1 MSERKEASQAQVAR
15 DFQIEIQEDIGP
27 DPNGADHWYRITIG
41 PPVWQATTHPLGALV
56 SSARTGSGSDLWAT
70 PWSIVRTACAR
81 VGWPMPRL
89 DLAAVAE
96 TAKAPNYCGPDHVY
110 PEMRDG
116 LTAPAAGLAGDVAWC
131 NPPWS
136 DVGPWL
142 ARCYALSRQG
152 WRVVALVP
160 LRPSTRA
167 WGAHVWPRASEVAVP
182 DGRVGFEHD
191 GRVQPACLHDVAL
204 IYYDAADPRPLRWTQ
219 MRIKGEVDAEQSA
232 LFGDD
237 E

>member
-1 MSERKEASQAQVAR
+1 MPLLDIAAVEATKKAEWW
-15 DFQIEIQEDIGP
+15 FGP
-27 DPNGADHWYRITIG
+27 DRND
-41 PPVWQATTHPLGALV
+41 
-56 SSARTGSGSDLWAT
+56 D
-70 PWSIVRTACAR
+70 
-81 VGWPMPRL
+81 RL
-89 DLAAVAE
+89 
-96 TAKAPNYCGPDHVY
+96 C
-110 PEMRDG
+110 DG
-116 LTAPAAGLAGDVAWC
+116 LTADAPPGCQSVAWC